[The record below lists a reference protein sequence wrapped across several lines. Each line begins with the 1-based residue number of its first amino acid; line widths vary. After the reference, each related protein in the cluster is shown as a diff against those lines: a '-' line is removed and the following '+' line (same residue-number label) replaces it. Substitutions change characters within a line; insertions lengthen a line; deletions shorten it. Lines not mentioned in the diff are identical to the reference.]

1 MLSTRAEAIH
11 PRPVSAAPIAT
22 SALGPNRSTSQ
33 PSAGENSVCTT
44 ISTEKVICTVGSP
57 APVAAWNGLTN
68 SVQTYCG
75 LETAI
80 MTTRPS
86 RSWTH
91 LEAAGR
97 EGIGHSEQTSRGTK
111 KQAACPTGI
120 VALLDEGQTIW
131 QSTGFRE
138 GWPSGLRQRS

>member
-1 MLSTRAEAIH
+1 MLSTEAESIH
-11 PRPVSAAPIAT
+11 PRPVNAAPKAI
-22 SALGPNRSTSQ
+22 SVFGPNRSTSH
-33 PSAGENSVCTT
+33 PWAGENSVWRT
-44 ISTEKVICTVGSP
+44 ISTENVIWTVGSP

-75 LETAI
+75 LKMAI

-97 EGIGHSEQTSRGTK
+97 EGISRSEQSSHGTE
-111 KQAACPTGI
+111 KQAACPGAVTAGCWTR
-120 VALLDEGQTIW
+120 AG
-131 QSTGFRE
+131 R
-138 GWPSGLRQRS
+138 SGKAPASGKDGRVV